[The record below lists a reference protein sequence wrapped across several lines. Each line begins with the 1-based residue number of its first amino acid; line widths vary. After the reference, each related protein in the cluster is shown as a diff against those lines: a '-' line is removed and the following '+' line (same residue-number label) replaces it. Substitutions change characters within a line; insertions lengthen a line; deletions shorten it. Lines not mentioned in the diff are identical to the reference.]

1 MEKKIDIIPFLADIV
16 EKNTHSYQS
25 DFSNDE
31 ARLTAAMLETY
42 QENRTFLWMSRPCG
56 TWCFLERDVF
66 LRETPA
72 HIVWTN
78 GDYEAEANKIKA
90 YRVIVAH
97 GHKGDFVLGKLK
109 RVNYGEQILRVRQN
123 ALHVQTVSIL
133 FEDGFSAEFTYEQY
147 SRRSRSLI
155 ADHGKM
161 ERICYNPVNDEEL
174 AAVLRTERTLPVK
187 RPPRKKKPATR

>member
-1 MEKKIDIIPFLADIV
+1 MEKKIEIIPLLADIV

-66 LRETPA
+66 LQETPA
-72 HIVWTN
+72 HIVWTS
-78 GDYEAEANKIKA
+78 GDYEAEADKIKA

-97 GHKGDFVLGKLK
+97 GRKGDFVQGKLQRVARVQMVLYLEEGMSLQAFVFCFLLSPSRLIYRVEK
-109 RVNYGEQILRVRQN
+109 RCSYF
-123 ALHVQTVSIL
+123 HWS
-133 FEDGFSAEFTYEQY
+133 F
-147 SRRSRSLI
+147 
-155 ADHGKM
+155 
-161 ERICYNPVNDEEL
+161 
-174 AAVLRTERTLPVK
+174 
-187 RPPRKKKPATR
+187 

>member
-66 LRETPA
+66 LRETLA

-78 GDYEAEANKIKA
+78 SDYEAEADKIKA
-90 YRVIVAH
+90 YRIIVAH
-97 GHKGDFVLGKLK
+97 GHKGDFVLGKLQ

-123 ALHVQTVSIL
+123 ALHVRTVSVL
-133 FEDGFSAEFTYEQY
+133 FEDGFSAEFTYELY
-147 SRRSRSLI
+147 SQRSRSLI

-161 ERICYNPVNDEEL
+161 ERICYYPVNDEEL
-174 AAVLRTERTLPVK
+174 ATVLRTERSLPVK
-187 RPPRKKKPATR
+187 RPPRKRKPATR